1 MNQTSIMILQEQ
13 VLQAIVA
20 ARAEVNAALSL
31 VQAAVQQAG
40 GGNVTLTAATLQAV
54 LVRLQAAAQSL
65 AAFRGQQS
73 QMVRVVVGGIDVT
86 ATQNQILQAL
96 TAAAAAIDAQISAV
110 QGLLA
115 QANAMGG
122 SVVISQAAAQMLVA
136 SLSSIAQSLVA
147 LEARQRQ
154 LVNITTSGGGGGA
167 PTPTPTPG
175 FPQFP
180 QFPQFP
186 GFPGG
191 LGGLGGLLG
200 GGAGAFGGV
209 AGQQG
214 QGIFGNI

>member
-20 ARAEVNAALSL
+20 ARAEVNAALAL
-31 VQAAVQQAG
+31 LQAAVQQAG

-54 LVRLQAAAQSL
+54 LVRLRAAAQSL
-65 AAFRGQQS
+65 AAFRGQQT

-86 ATQNQILQAL
+86 ATQNQILEAL
-96 TAAAAAIDAQISAV
+96 TAAAAAIDAQVAAI

-122 SVVISQAAAQMLVA
+122 AVVISQAAAQMLVA

-154 LVNITTSGGGGGA
+154 LVNITTSGGGGAPAPA
-167 PTPTPTPG
+167 PTPG
-175 FPQFP
+175 FP

-191 LGGLGGLLG
+191 LGGLGGLFG

>member
-1 MNQTSIMILQEQ
+1 MNTTSIMILQEQ

-20 ARAEVNAALSL
+20 ARAEVNASL
-31 VQAAVQQAG
+31 NLLQAAIQQAG
-40 GGNVTLTAATLQAV
+40 GGNVTLTSATLQAI

-65 AAFRGQQS
+65 AAFRGQQA
-73 QMVRVVVGGIDVT
+73 QMVRVIVGNVDVT

-96 TAAAAAIDAQISAV
+96 TAAAAAIDAQITAI

-154 LVNITTSGGGGGA
+154 LVNITTSGGGAAPTPA
-167 PTPTPTPG
+167 PTPTPM

-186 GFPGG
+186 G
-191 LGGLGGLLG
+191 LGGLAGLLG

-209 AGQQG
+209 TGQQG
-214 QGIFGNI
+214 QGIFGKI

>member
-13 VLQAIVA
+13 VLQAIVG
-20 ARAEVNAALSL
+20 ARAEVNAAVGLL
-31 VQAAVQQAG
+31 QTAIQQSG
-40 GGNVTLTAATLQAV
+40 GGNVTLTAATLQAI
-54 LVRLQAAAQSL
+54 LVRLQAAAQAL
-65 AAFRGQQS
+65 AAFRGQQA
-73 QMVRVVVGGIDVT
+73 QMVRVVVGNVDVT

-96 TAAAAAIDAQISAV
+96 TAAAAAIDAQIQAV

-122 SVVISQAAAQMLVA
+122 SVVISQAAAQMLLA
-136 SLSSIAQSLVA
+136 SFNAIAQSLVA

-154 LVNITTSGGGGGA
+154 LVNITTSGGGAA
-167 PTPTPTPG
+167 PTPTPTPPPTFPMFPTFPT

-180 QFPQFP
+180 
-186 GFPGG
+186 G

-200 GGAGAFGGV
+200 GGAGALGAV
-209 AGQQG
+209 TGQQG